1 MRFQFQQALRAAIL
15 LAFSGLIFQLH
26 LTGEIAKYINIK
38 YAAFSQVASV
48 LFMFLFFIQVRR
60 IWTER
65 RKHYHDC
72 HQEGCGHDH
81 GLSSGWS
88 WKTVVTY
95 TILIIP
101 LLTGFFLPAKT
112 LDASIAA
119 KKGLMYR
126 PSSTEQLPNELPAT
140 EQGSTGQIAADH
152 NPSDDDVDN
161 GNNGTDDSLVYFDD
175 LYKETIDE
183 LLKQD
188 TISMKEEKF
197 ASYADAITLYPDLF
211 KGKSIQLKG
220 FVYKE
225 EGMNKDELVVGRFI
239 ITHCIADAGLIGFMV
254 KMDEAPGLE
263 SDTWIEIEGVLDMT
277 KYGDFDMPVI
287 KVSSWN
293 TVNAPDDPYVYP

>member
-1 MRFQFQQALRAAIL
+1 L
-15 LAFSGLIFQLH
+15 
-26 LTGEIAKYINIK
+26 
-38 YAAFSQVASV
+38 
-48 LFMFLFFIQVRR
+48 
-60 IWTER
+60 
-65 RKHYHDC
+65 
-72 HQEGCGHDH
+72 
-81 GLSSGWS
+81 
-88 WKTVVTY
+88 
-95 TILIIP
+95 
-101 LLTGFFLPAKT
+101 
-112 LDASIAA
+112 
-119 KKGLMYR
+119 
-126 PSSTEQLPNELPAT
+126 AT

-152 NPSDDDVDN
+152 TNLNEQTPSNPSDDDVGN

-293 TVNAPDDPYVYP
+293 TVSAPDDPYVYP